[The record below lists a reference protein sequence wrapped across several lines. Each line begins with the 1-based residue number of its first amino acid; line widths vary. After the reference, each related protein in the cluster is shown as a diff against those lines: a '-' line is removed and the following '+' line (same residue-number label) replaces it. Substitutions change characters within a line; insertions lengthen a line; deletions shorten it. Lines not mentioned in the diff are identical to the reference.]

1 MKRDLAKIAVVAE
14 VAVDVGAVTAVVE
27 EVVVV
32 AAAVTAEIAAEAA
45 VAAATIHRVG
55 KLAGKQGVVMA
66 NCLAHA
72 ICVSLRA
79 QVLTNN

>member
-32 AAAVTAEIAAEAA
+32 AAEAA